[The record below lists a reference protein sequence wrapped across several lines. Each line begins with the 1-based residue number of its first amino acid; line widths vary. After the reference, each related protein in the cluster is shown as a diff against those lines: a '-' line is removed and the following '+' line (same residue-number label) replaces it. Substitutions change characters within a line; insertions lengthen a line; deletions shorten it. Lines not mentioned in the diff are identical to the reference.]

1 MRPPVELRPEGL
13 YCPAGDFFIDPSQP
27 VPVALLTHAHGDHA
41 RPGSER
47 YHAADAGLGL
57 LRWRLPDAAVYSHG
71 HGEEFTLG
79 RARLSFHPAGHI
91 LGSAQVSIEANGRR
105 WVVSGDYKRQADP
118 TCAPFEPLPCDG
130 FLTEATFALP
140 IYRWPDTADVID
152 ALVAWWHAC
161 AGRGETAL
169 LYCYALGKAQRVLA
183 ELARRPPDDLPEP
196 MAWLHGAMLE
206 PTRLYREA
214 GVALLPTA
222 PVMDAARRGDFAGR
236 LVLAPPSA
244 QGSPWLRRLGPLS
257 PAHASGWMRLRGNR
271 RRRGVDRGFVLSDH
285 ADWPALLDTIAAT
298 GAREVLATHGDAHA
312 LVRVLRESGL
322 NARELQAGYG
332 GDES

>member
-1 MRPPVELRPEGL
+1 VVPPVQLRPEGL

-27 VPVALLTHAHGDHA
+27 VPVAVLTHAHGDHA
-41 RPGSER
+41 RPGCGR
-47 YHAADAGLGL
+47 YLAAQEGRGL
-57 LRWRLPDAAVYSHG
+57 LHWRLPDAVIDAHAYG
-71 HGEEFTLG
+71 DEATLG
-79 RARLSFHPAGHI
+79 NTRVSFHPAGHI
-91 LGSAQVSIEANGRR
+91 LGSAQVCIETGGRR
-105 WVVSGDYKRQADP
+105 WVVSGDYKRQPDP
-118 TCAPFEPLPCDG
+118 TCAPFERVACDG

-140 IYRWPDTADVID
+140 IYRWPDTAEVIGE
-152 ALVAWWHAC
+152 LIAWWRGC
-161 AGRGETAL
+161 AERGEAAL

-183 ELARRPPDDLPEP
+183 ELARRAGELPEP

-214 GVALLPTA
+214 GIGLLPTS
-222 PVMDAARRGDFAGR
+222 PVMEAARRGDFAGR

-312 LVRVLRESGL
+312 LVRVLRESGVD
-322 NARELQAGYG
+322 ARELQAGYA
-332 GDES
+332 GDET

>member
-27 VPVALLTHAHGDHA
+27 VPRALLTHAHGDHA
-41 RPGSER
+41 RPGSGR
-47 YHAADAGLGL
+47 YHATGAAMGL
-57 LRWRLPDAAVYSHG
+57 LQWRLPGATLDG
-71 HGEEFTLG
+71 HDYGEPFTLG
-79 RARLSFHPAGHI
+79 RARVSFHPAGHI
-91 LGSAQVSIEANGRR
+91 LGSAQVCIEAVGRR
-105 WVVSGDYKRQADP
+105 WVVSGDYKRQPDP
-118 TCAPFEPLPCDG
+118 TCAPFEVLACDG

-140 IYRWPDTADVID
+140 IYRWPATARVID
-152 ALVAWWHAC
+152 ELLGWWRAC
-161 AGRGETAL
+161 AERGEAAL

-183 ELARRPPDDLPEP
+183 ELLRHAHALPEP

-214 GVALLPTA
+214 GVAMLPTS
-222 PVMDAARRGDFAGR
+222 PVMELARRGDFAGR

-257 PAHASGWMRLRGNR
+257 PAYASGWMRLRGNR

-312 LVRVLRESGL
+312 LVRVLRESGID
-322 NARELQAGYG
+322 ARELQAGYG

>member
-13 YCPAGDFFIDPSQP
+13 FCPAGDFFIDPSLP
-27 VPVALLTHAHGDHA
+27 VPVAVLTHAHGDHA
-41 RPGSER
+41 RPGSGR
-47 YHAADAGLGL
+47 YHAAEAGFGL
-57 LRWRLPDAAVYSHG
+57 LRWRLPEALVDAHG
-71 HGEEFTLG
+71 YGEPFTLG
-79 RARLSFHPAGHI
+79 RARVTLHPAGHI
-91 LGSAQVSIEANGRR
+91 LGSAQVCIEAEGRR

-118 TCAPFEPLPCDG
+118 TCAPFEVMACDG

-140 IYRWPDTADVID
+140 IYRWPDTSDVID
-152 ALVAWWHAC
+152 ELVGWWRGC
-161 AGRGETAL
+161 AGRGEAAL

-183 ELARRPPDDLPEP
+183 ELARRNPGALPEP

-214 GVALLPTA
+214 GVALLPTS
-222 PVMDAARRGDFAGR
+222 PVTEAGTRGDFAGR

-257 PAHASGWMRLRGNR
+257 PAYASGWMRLRGNR

-285 ADWPALLDTIAAT
+285 ADWPALLDTVAAT

-322 NARELQAGYG
+322 DARELQAGYG

>member
-1 MRPPVELRPEGL
+1 MTPPVELRPEGL
-13 YCPAGDFFIDPSQP
+13 YCPAGDFYIDPAQP
-27 VPVALLTHAHGDHA
+27 VPVALITHAHGDHA
-41 RPGSER
+41 RPGCGR
-47 YHAADAGLGL
+47 YHAAHSGLGL
-57 LRWRLPDAAVYSHG
+57 LQWRLPEVAIEPHG
-71 HGEEFTLG
+71 YGESFTLG
-79 RARLSFHPAGHI
+79 RARVSFHPAGHI
-91 LGSAQVSIEANGRR
+91 LGSAQVAIEVDGRR
-105 WVVSGDYKRQADP
+105 WVVSGDYKRQPDP
-118 TCAPFEPLPCDG
+118 TCAPFEVLACDG

-140 IYRWPDTADVID
+140 IYRWPDTAEVIGDV
-152 ALVAWWHAC
+152 VAWWRQC
-161 AGRGETAL
+161 AARGEAAL

-183 ELARRPPDDLPEP
+183 ELARHGDGLPEP
-196 MAWLHGAMLE
+196 TAWLHGAMLE

-214 GVALLPTA
+214 GVAMLPTS

-285 ADWPALLDTIAAT
+285 ADWPALLDTITAT

-322 NARELQAGYG
+322 EARELQAGYG